1 MSDDNLRNVLFLENF
16 FKKSK
21 ENTLK
26 IRQPMNVEEFDIFG
40 EEEKIAYPKKTS
52 CQKLRVSNNFS
63 GVIQKKYDIVK
74 ESTIF
79 RDIDS
84 KKSFHD
90 IKALKQHY
98 NNYLYNSIVRNKTFS
113 NPKFN
118 SSRAENYNY
127 IKKKSIININEQL
140 EIKLKNVSLFILYY
154 HFHIIFLFRMKYKD
168 LFLKKI
174 F

>member
-40 EEEKIAYPKKTS
+40 EEEKIAYPKK
-52 CQKLRVSNNFS
+52 
-63 GVIQKKYDIVK
+63 
-74 ESTIF
+74 
-79 RDIDS
+79 
-84 KKSFHD
+84 KSFHD

-127 IKKKSIININEQL
+127 IKKK
-140 EIKLKNVSLFILYY
+140 KYY
-154 HFHIIFLFRMKYKD
+154 KYK
-168 LFLKKI
+168 
-174 F
+174 